1 LQETDKIMTRPR
13 FNSNQEFFDTLS
25 GLIGELRRANAV
37 AATELERGL
46 RCVNGLTDG
55 WALLL
60 EYIQKVESAHSSDLE
75 QGQRDILKNLHA
87 AAHSLVYRR

>member
-1 LQETDKIMTRPR
+1 MTHLR

-25 GLIGELRRANAV
+25 GLIDELRGSHPI
-37 AATELERGL
+37 AATDLALGL

-60 EYIQKVESAHSSDLE
+60 ESIQKVESEHSTGL
-75 QGQRDILKNLHA
+75 QQNQRDTLTDLRVA
-87 AAHSLVYRR
+87 AYSLVYRR

>member
-1 LQETDKIMTRPR
+1 MTRPR
-13 FNSNQEFFDTLS
+13 FNSNHEFFDTLS
-25 GLIGELRRANAV
+25 GLIGELRGAHAA
-37 AATELERGL
+37 AATELDRGF

-60 EYIQKVESAHSSDLE
+60 ESIQNVESKHSSNLS
-75 QGQRDILKNLHA
+75 QGQRDTLKDLRA

>member
-1 LQETDKIMTRPR
+1 MTRPR
-13 FNSNQEFFDTLS
+13 FNSNHEFFDTLS
-25 GLIGELRRANAV
+25 GLIGELRGAHAA
-37 AATELERGL
+37 AATELDRGF

-60 EYIQKVESAHSSDLE
+60 ESIQKVEANHSNDLTDE
-75 QGQRDILKNLHA
+75 QRGTLKDLRV